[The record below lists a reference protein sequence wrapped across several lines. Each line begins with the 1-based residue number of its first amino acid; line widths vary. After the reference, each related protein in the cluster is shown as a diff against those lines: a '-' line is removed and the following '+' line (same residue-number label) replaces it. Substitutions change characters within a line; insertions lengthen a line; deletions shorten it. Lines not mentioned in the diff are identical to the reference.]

1 VATPDSIAIKRAAAD
16 TADGQ
21 AVLDLVL
28 EAFAYMEG
36 RIDPPSSAHRLTVE
50 AMAAQTEEGAVF
62 MAEGR
67 DGTLLGCVFLKP
79 KGDAFYLGKLAIRP
93 ALQGEGI
100 GRRLFEA
107 SIEEARARNLP
118 EIELQARVE
127 LTENHAA
134 FAAMGF
140 REVGR
145 TAHDGYD
152 RPTSVTM
159 RYTI

>member
-1 VATPDSIAIKRAAAD
+1 MATSDSIAIKRAAAD
-16 TADGQ
+16 TADWQ

-62 MAEGR
+62 IAE
-67 DGTLLGCVFLKP
+67 DWDDTLLGCVFLKP
-79 KGDAFYLGKLAIRP
+79 KGDALYLGKLAIRP
-93 ALQGEGI
+93 ARQGEGI

-145 TAHDGYD
+145 TAHDGYN

>member
-1 VATPDSIAIKRAAAD
+1 
-16 TADGQ
+16 
-21 AVLDLVL
+21 
-28 EAFAYMEG
+28 
-36 RIDPPSSAHRLTVE
+36 
-50 AMAAQTEEGAVF
+50 
-62 MAEGR
+62 
-67 DGTLLGCVFLKP
+67 
-79 KGDAFYLGKLAIRP
+79 KGDALYLGKLAIRP
-93 ALQGEGI
+93 ARQGEGI

-145 TAHDGYD
+145 TAHDGYN

>member
-1 VATPDSIAIKRAAAD
+1 MATPDSIAIKRAATD
-16 TADGQ
+16 TADWQ

-93 ALQGEGI
+93 ARQGEGI

-134 FAAMGF
+134 LAAMGF

-145 TAHDGYD
+145 TAHDGYN

>member
-1 VATPDSIAIKRAAAD
+1 MATPDSIAIKRAAAD

-107 SIEEARARNLP
+107 SIEESRARNLP

>member
-1 VATPDSIAIKRAAAD
+1 MATPDSIAIKRAAAD
-16 TADGQ
+16 TADWQ
-21 AVLDLVL
+21 SVLDLVL

-62 MAEGR
+62 IAEGR
-67 DGTLLGCVFLKP
+67 DDTLLGCVFLKP
-79 KGDAFYLGKLAIRP
+79 KGDALYLGKLAIRP
-93 ALQGEGI
+93 ARQGEGI

-107 SIEEARARNLP
+107 SIEEARTRNLP

-134 FAAMGF
+134 YAAMGF

-145 TAHDGYD
+145 TAHDGYNW
-152 RPTSVTM
+152 PTSVTM

>member
-1 VATPDSIAIKRAAAD
+1 MFLTLPFEDVTIREIAAKARCSAATI
-16 TADGQ
+16 
-21 AVLDLVL
+21 
-28 EAFAYMEG
+28 Y
-36 RIDPPSSAHRLTVE
+36 
-50 AMAAQTEEGAVF
+50 
-62 MAEGR
+62 
-67 DGTLLGCVFLKP
+67 
-79 KGDAFYLGKLAIRP
+79 DAFESK
-93 ALQGEGI
+93 EK
-100 GRRLFEA
+100 LFEA

-145 TAHDGYD
+145 TAHDGYN

>member
-1 VATPDSIAIKRAAAD
+1 MATPDSIAIKRAAAD
-16 TADGQ
+16 TADLQ

-28 EAFAYMEG
+28 EAFAYMKG

-62 MAEGR
+62 IAECR
-67 DGTLLGCVFLKP
+67 DDTLLGCVFLKP
-79 KGDAFYLGKLAIRP
+79 KGDALYLGKLAIRP
-93 ALQGEGI
+93 ARQAEGI

-107 SIEEARARNLP
+107 GIEEARARNLP

-140 REVGR
+140 RVVGR
-145 TAHDGYD
+145 TAHDGHH

>member
-1 VATPDSIAIKRAAAD
+1 MATPDSIAIKRAAAD

>member
-1 VATPDSIAIKRAAAD
+1 MVAPSCIPLVQRLGPDDDLAP
-16 TADGQ
+16 
-21 AVLDLVL
+21 VLALL
-28 EAFAYMEG
+28 RSAFAYMEG

-62 MAEGR
+62 IAEGR
-67 DGTLLGCVFLKP
+67 DDTLLGCVFLKP
-79 KGDAFYLGKLAIRP
+79 KGDALYLGKLAIRP
-93 ALQGEGI
+93 ARQGEGI

-127 LTENHAA
+127 LTENHAV

-145 TAHDGYD
+145 TAHDGYN
-152 RPTSVTM
+152 RPTSITM

>member
-1 VATPDSIAIKRAAAD
+1 MRMLRTSSGL
-16 TADGQ
+16 TAD
-21 AVLDLVL
+21 
-28 EAFAYMEG
+28 
-36 RIDPPSSAHRLTVE
+36 
-50 AMAAQTEEGAVF
+50 F
-62 MAEGR
+62 MAGGR

-127 LTENHAA
+127 LTENRAA

-145 TAHDGYD
+145 TAHDGYN